1 MELKNEE
8 KSYHK
13 AISVFNFYGNIYFE
27 CKSNGDIN
35 KKVSIEEYLNKFK
48 PYLKDIINNFKKS
61 VTCKIQLTIATNF
74 MSSKDT
80 DEERLMHLKS
90 GNIEIMINYKAEEA
104 FEELFQSLLSKYL
117 IGLETTVEDN
127 SFILDDVH
135 LLY

>member
-1 MELKNEE
+1 M
-8 KSYHK
+8 
-13 AISVFNFYGNIYFE
+13 
-27 CKSNGDIN
+27 
-35 KKVSIEEYLNKFK
+35 
-48 PYLKDIINNFKKS
+48 KDIINNFKKS

-80 DEERLMHLKS
+80 DEECLMHLKS